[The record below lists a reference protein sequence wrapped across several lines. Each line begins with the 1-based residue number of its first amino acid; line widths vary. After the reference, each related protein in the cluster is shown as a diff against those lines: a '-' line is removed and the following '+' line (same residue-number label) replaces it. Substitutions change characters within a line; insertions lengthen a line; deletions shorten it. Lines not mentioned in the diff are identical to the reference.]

1 MPAMDYR
8 DVPISDSNSD
18 ALDGFE
24 RALAGFNSYFGNP
37 LAEIDAVLA
46 AHPDFA
52 MAHCLRAGMLLTAT
66 EKGAL
71 PLALASVKAVESVWK
86 RANDRERRHALAA
99 RAWIGGEVERAVAL
113 YGRLAIDYPRDL
125 VALQIAHLGDFCLG
139 HSGLLRDRIARA
151 LPGWSRDV
159 PGYGYVLG
167 MHAFGLEE
175 TGLYEKAEERGR
187 RALEH
192 GRRDPW
198 AIHAVAH
205 VMEMQGRVAEGVDWL
220 MSREPDWAPDNA
232 FAFHNW
238 WHLALYH
245 LDIGDVHAVLEL
257 YDRRIRPQPSTVVLE
272 LIDATAMLWRLLLRG
287 VDAGHR
293 WADLA
298 NSWEQ
303 LAEDGHYAFN
313 DVHAMMAYVAARRGA
328 AAARLFTALG
338 RRADGGG
345 TNAGMT
351 RDVGLP
357 LCRALQA
364 FGREEYGTA
373 ARILVDVLPV
383 AHRFG
388 GSHAQRDIVSL
399 TAIESALRGGDAPLA
414 RALAAERVDRKA
426 RSRSNARLMARALDL
441 PGNPRPAVAATR
453 PQQARSPELAGS

>member
-1 MPAMDYR
+1 MPTVDYR
-8 DVPISDSNSD
+8 DVPISNSD
-18 ALDGFE
+18 AGALAGFE

-66 EKGAL
+66 EKSAL
-71 PLALASVKAVESVWK
+71 PLALASVRAVESAWA

-99 RAWIGGEVERAVAL
+99 RAWIGGEVGRAVAL
-113 YGRLAIDYPRDL
+113 YGRLSIDYPRDL
-125 VALQIAHLGDFCLG
+125 VALQVAHLGDFYLG
-139 HSGLLRDRIARA
+139 QSGLLRDRIARA
-151 LPGWSRDV
+151 LPAWSRDV

-175 TGLYEKAEERGR
+175 TGLYERAEQAGR

-192 GRRDPW
+192 DRCDPW

-220 MSREPDWAPDNA
+220 VSREPHWAPDNA

-245 LDIGDVHAVLEL
+245 LDIGDVRAALDV
-257 YDRRIRPQPSTVVLE
+257 YDRCIKPRPSTVVLE
-272 LIDATAMLWRLLLRG
+272 LIDATALLWRLFLRG

-298 NSWEQ
+298 NGWEQ

-328 AAARLFTALG
+328 AAARLVTALD
-338 RRADGGG
+338 RRAEGGG

-364 FGREEYGTA
+364 FGREEYATA
-373 ARILVDVLPV
+373 ARILVGVSPV

-414 RALAAERVDRKA
+414 RALAAERMDLKA
-426 RSRSNARLMARALDL
+426 RSRSNARLMTRALELSAD
-441 PGNPRPAVAATR
+441 PRPAVAA
-453 PQQARSPELAGS
+453 A